1 MSKDGRFGSDLIH
14 FFLCQ
19 SLPNS
24 AELLLP
30 IMTDDCLLLP
40 NLSRIIA
47 DCCRLLQMIAADY
60 CRLLQGHWTQGHW
73 TQAHWRQGHGQPKH
87 GTQRHWR
94 QGHWTDAGV
103 LHTELGSIPQN
114 EAEMKLN
121 LTFHLWTS
129 NTERPCG
136 DEMPIPRRRDPRHS

>member
-1 MSKDGRFGSDLIH
+1 MSKDGRLGSDLIH

-30 IMTDDCLLLP
+30 MMTDDCLLLP
-40 NLSRIIA
+40 NLSRIIV
-47 DCCRLLQMIAADY
+47 DY
-60 CRLLQGHWTQGHW
+60 CRLLQGLWTQGHW

-87 GTQRHWR
+87 GTQGHWR

-103 LHTELGSIPQN
+103 LHTE
-114 EAEMKLN
+114 
-121 LTFHLWTS
+121 
-129 NTERPCG
+129 
-136 DEMPIPRRRDPRHS
+136 